1 MIFLEKYEINKFIEE
16 SNKRVNDIFEAL
28 KIKEKKDKQLELKKK
43 IDDPN
48 FWSDPDN
55 AKKIIE
61 ESNNLSSDINSYD
74 AIYNQLETIKETL
87 PLALEDSDV
96 MTLLEDEIKSFLKAM
111 DEIEIKALL
120 SNQYDENNC
129 ILDFH
134 PGAGGTES
142 MDWALMLFRMYQ
154 RFASK
159 NGYSVDIL
167 NYEIGD
173 EAGIKSAS
181 ILIKGRFAYGY
192 LKSEAGV
199 HRLVRI
205 SPFDS
210 NKRRHTSFCSID
222 VSPEVDDNSS
232 IEIKEDD
239 IRIDTYLASG
249 HGGQGVN
256 TTYSAVR
263 ITHKPTNIVVTCQN
277 ERSQLKN
284 KEICLRVLKSKLL
297 ELEIKK
303 QEEEMRNLKGT
314 QMSINFG
321 SQIRSYVFTP
331 YTLVKDHR
339 TNYEMTNVNAVMD
352 GDIINFSLSYLKY
365 LAQGE

>member
-1 MIFLEKYEINKFIEE
+1 MEKYEINKFITEYEKRIDDLYQALKIEDKLKEE
-16 SNKRVNDIFEAL
+16 KELKDKSSAQDFWNNPNEAKVIISRLNLISSDISAYNDLKSRIKDIIELNDEASNEEELALLEELINEL
-28 KIKEKKDKQLELKKK
+28 KIKEQELSDKTLLSGKYDDYDALLEL
-43 IDDPN
+43 
-48 FWSDPDN
+48 
-55 AKKIIE
+55 
-61 ESNNLSSDINSYD
+61 
-74 AIYNQLETIKETL
+74 
-87 PLALEDSDV
+87 
-96 MTLLEDEIKSFLKAM
+96 
-111 DEIEIKALL
+111 
-120 SNQYDENNC
+120 
-129 ILDFH
+129 H

-159 NGYSVDIL
+159 NGYCVDIL